1 MHMLKERLQV
11 LISAEQRLR
20 LEEEARRAGMSV
32 GALVREAI
40 DARFGAPSLADRRRA
55 FAAVT
60 AMHGR
65 YLSPEELEALGD
77 DERDRTAPA
86 VDPG

>member
-1 MHMLKERLQV
+1 MLRERLQILV
-11 LISAEQRLR
+11 SAEQRLR

-40 DARFGAPSLADRRRA
+40 DARFGAPNLADRRRA

-65 YLSPEELEALGD
+65 YLSPEELEDLGD
-77 DERDRTAPA
+77 EERDRTTPA

>member
-1 MHMLKERLQV
+1 MHMLRERLQV

-40 DARFGAPSLADRRRA
+40 DARFGAPNLADRRRA

-60 AMHGR
+60 AMRGR

-86 VDPG
+86 VEPG